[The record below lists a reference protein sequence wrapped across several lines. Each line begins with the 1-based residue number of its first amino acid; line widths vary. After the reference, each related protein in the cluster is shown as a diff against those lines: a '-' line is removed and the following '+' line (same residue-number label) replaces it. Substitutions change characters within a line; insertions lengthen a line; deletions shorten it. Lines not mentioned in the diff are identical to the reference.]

1 MDWSVRTGVLHTLLQ
16 ILCLNFVISYDIHV
30 DFKRTILSDAIF
42 NASLGNGWSYY
53 FDRWSRLKN
62 INDVLSLDST
72 QGTVNIKNIEQCCKN
87 IQSNP
92 LDVKILAKSYPLAS
106 GDSFISNYSIIS
118 LRIYFHSLPCTV
130 SFHSSE
136 KTYSSSAKHS
146 VQTVIYSD
154 KFAHWNKLKCMEKGV
169 NVFYLNKHVPISI
182 MQNLCDVDMKTPNFQ
197 YHFENSSLSTT
208 RAQCLYESDLKVPLK
223 VIACSDQKPTSVYI
237 SIHPVDP
244 SVNTFIVENSHRDHL
259 RLRRQAPNTAPSFAK
274 PEYRATIP
282 ENQDAGYSVIL
293 ITATD
298 PDQGENGKLTYS
310 MTAIRDSRS
319 NDMFTINP
327 ISGQVT
333 TTKQLDREE
342 IPRHDFQVT
351 ATDNNVMF
359 KKSAVTTLTITVEDE
374 NDHTPT
380 FDKDLYIVEK
390 YENIPVATTITTV
403 RAIDRDDGNNREIR
417 YSIIVPTNPSTFKI
431 DPTSGSISTL
441 KVLDREVQA
450 NYQLVVQAK
459 DQASFG
465 KQRSSSTTIEIKV
478 LDENDNFPQFVNSPY
493 TVNVSENLDIT
504 SRPVIAQVS
513 ATDADEG
520 RNQEIT
526 YSITGGNLDDTFYI
540 DPTTGEVS
548 VQKPLD
554 YETNKQFNLKV
565 KASDNG
571 KVPKHNSTNVW
582 IRIDDLNDNAPYFQ
596 SSVYTGSA
604 FEGESIGTKVLTVRA
619 LDDDDGV
626 NGQVSYSLLNV
637 PPAFPFMIDPDLGE
651 IKVRS
656 TLDREI
662 QASYKFT
669 VEVKDKGQPQ
679 LSATVS
685 VEVTVNDINDNSPIF
700 SQKIFYASIPEDAP
714 KNMQVI
720 RVTANDADTGQNARL
735 TYEIISGDNNQ
746 VFSIERETG
755 MITLGKTLDYTLQNK
770 YILTVRS
777 SDSGPGN
784 RFDTAEVHIN
794 VTDINKH
801 TPVFKVTNYQFN
813 VDEGAVVGTSVGKVQ
828 AMDKDVGENGRI
840 TYEIIG
846 VQEFSIDPVTGEIST
861 REVLN
866 HELHTAYSFEVRAS
880 DHGDPVRQDTASVMV
895 IVNDKN
901 NNVPKFDKPV
911 YDATVSEAAF
921 DGHLVT
927 TVHATDADSG
937 INAQINYRFSDIGTG
952 YSDFEIDDASG
963 DIRVASDNR
972 IDREKRNNYTLVVLA
987 VDKGV
992 IPLTGSVE
1000 VRIKVEDIN
1009 DNAPKFA
1016 KDEIIALVPENQKI
1030 GSTVAVI
1037 EADDPDEG
1045 INADVEYTLEGGLDA
1060 DKFLLANQ
1068 PGDPAIIVNRVDL
1081 DYESDKKEYYIR
1093 LKAASGPLI
1102 STALIIIKVQ
1112 DVNDNAPVL
1121 KDFRIIFNNYVD
1133 HFPSEPIGR
1142 VPAFDPDV
1150 TDQPKLKY
1158 EFLMGNEAGFLQL
1171 NKSTGEI
1178 ILDSRL
1184 NSDVPRNGT
1193 IQVRVSDGLNEVR
1206 ATCRLQVRLVT
1217 MEMLEKSVTIR
1228 INNMTSDTF
1237 LSPLFTFFVDA
1248 LATIINVSKEN
1259 IFLINVR
1266 NDTDVK
1272 AQILNVTVSV
1282 REKSVRIDRQM
1293 VDIFYSA
1300 EFLKEQIYLQRTLL
1314 ANLSTLQ
1321 ILPFDDNLCLTEVCG
1336 GFEKC
1341 LSRLSFGEAAPF
1353 ISSDTMLFRPIY
1365 PDNGYKCECPHGFTN
1380 NNSFSY
1386 CSVEINL
1393 CYSNPCNSSR
1403 GTCHS
1408 TEEGYTCK
1416 CKPGFAGSS
1425 CEIDLSSQYDGVT
1438 CPANACQPPSVC
1450 LPLING
1456 GLRCDHCPDNIDYNE
1471 FCQQTARSF
1480 PKGSFLMYP
1489 TIKSRY
1495 RFNIQ
1500 LKFATQHKNGLLF
1513 YNGRFNELHDFMAL
1527 EIIDAQV
1534 QFSFSTGS
1542 DIVKVSPYIHGGV
1555 HDGKWH
1561 KVTVDY
1567 LNMTATVTVGE
1578 DCDTEISV
1586 KYGRPIN
1593 YTCAARASQQF
1604 TMKNCS
1610 KQGNPLNCPKLLD
1623 LTGPL
1628 QIGGLPT
1635 LPSNFQV
1642 RNKDYVGCMRD
1653 FYVDGKL
1660 LDFNKSVANNGT
1672 EPGCK
1677 AKHDHCKRAP
1687 CQHGGT
1693 CVDGWETYI
1702 CVCPDNWGGKDCGNM
1717 IDPPRKLNGDGY
1729 LFFDNSNQL
1738 IPNVHFGTKWYNG
1751 ISFRTRAQNGTLM
1764 FISAEEGETV
1774 HIELDVGYVSYTYT
1788 NRLGSQT
1795 FVFDSIMVNDGNWH
1809 YFEVRW
1815 PDNGDFIMI
1824 LDYGQRQILHKIQ
1837 STLEQ
1842 KSVISVY
1849 VGALKVGVAEAEN
1862 HFIGCVKDM
1871 NVGNKENSVL
1881 QRPIISNAQKGCAS
1895 GDACKSNPCTAR
1907 ATCVNEWEGYT
1918 CKCPNGTL
1926 GPNCDNICTNYNPCQ
1941 NEANCRHPYGGSYEC
1956 ECGQLQSGK
1965 YCQITSPRSCPQN
1978 WWGNPV
1984 CGPCP
1989 ENCTS
1994 QNGFNPSCDK
2004 TTGKCSCRDNYY
2016 KPQGSYVCLPCKCYG
2031 HGSKGYQCDPVTG
2044 QCPCIEGV
2052 TGRRCNQCP
2061 SKYAEIRQDEETK
2074 KYGCRVDYAACPRIY
2089 SHGMWWDTEIANVMI
2104 TQQCPDDAFGSATRN
2119 CSANGLWQ
2127 KPDFFNCTSK
2137 LFSDH
2142 LVQIEKIES
2151 GSLKINTFVAKTL
2164 LASLADTTSQM
2175 ETMYGN
2181 DINITVR
2188 IMNKILEYENQQSGL
2203 YLTSE
2208 QDSHYLSN
2216 VLTVLSDIL
2225 QIKNAGEWSRLNHQ
2239 GVGAAQLL
2247 SKLETYLST
2256 LLSAL
2261 ELTTTESSRPYN
2273 VVTDNIVLSVDFI
2286 NKSNF
2291 SGRSIP
2297 KFNNIVKTSMFDE
2310 DTNIYL
2316 PKSTISEPPLK
2327 DYLGPDLLTTPKAYV
2342 GYIMYKQL
2350 GDLLPKLYSDN
2361 VRVLSGRPM
2370 SVNSPVFT
2378 ILVKDNGKI
2387 VNGSLDDPVVI
2398 TFKQL
2403 QTGNRTSPQCVSWQ
2417 YDSSGAG
2424 RWSTKGCVQTDRYT
2438 LDTHMYVKCSC
2449 SHMTSF
2455 AVLMDISDQEYV
2467 PAEPIAVEIV
2477 TYIGLVISMGCL
2489 VACFFLLFCLKR
2501 VQCNTNSIH
2510 INLIFVIFITLLS
2523 FILGINKTED
2533 QFKCRLVAIAL
2544 HYFFMTGFS
2553 WLFVDVL
2560 HMYRMLTEIR
2570 NIDVGSMKFYYLI
2583 AYVIPGIVVSLAV
2596 GLNTEGYGNK
2606 NFCWLMM
2613 SDKFIWSFAGPI
2625 SVSVIINIFV
2635 LVLAMK
2641 ASCME
2646 KIGVSDTAPL
2656 RIGLFANIII
2666 LLIWGITWVS
2676 GLLSVNY
2683 NYQVLHV
2690 IFSLLCLAL
2699 GVFIFI
2705 MYIIVNSKVR
2715 HELKKLWYRLRG
2727 QKLDLDD
2734 NIGGTR
2740 SSLYSRSALAYR
2752 NDSCDG
2758 GLARINVGISTT
2770 STTSRST
2777 SKSSGGLYKGED
2789 YLRSTS
2795 TSTSGNMPPV
2805 KYPRTDGLPP
2815 PYGYDPENPD
2825 DPDSMQIHPKRE
2837 NNDSDSDSEMS
2848 ERVSLDL
2855 ASSHSSDEEDDID
2868 VQMDWES
2875 QIPKNKKIEEAKEQ
2889 MRKKKE
2895 EFLQQQQ
2902 QQQQQQPS
2910 PMAPSSQHQYHNP
2923 FDQHIYAGP
2932 PSPKYSPKPLHA
2944 PGHWPGDPQLS
2955 GYTGSDSEYRTSDHP
2970 TLSSTQP
2977 DVTLQTPEYKG
2988 REFKIATPR
2997 RTNSI
3002 MNESMSSSGNS
3013 HTPMGS
3019 PQVVRAPQEA
3029 PRSPVQKYNS
3039 PLHSPRDLS
3048 PTDLSPRDRMKV
3060 KVLTHRG
3067 SVSSDS
3073 ECSHETCV

>member
-16 ILCLNFVISYDIHV
+16 ILCWKVVMSYNVHV
-30 DFKRTILSDAIF
+30 DLKRNSVSDAIF
-42 NASLGNGWSYY
+42 NASLGGGWSYY
-53 FDRWSRLKN
+53 FDRWSRSEN
-62 INDVLSLDST
+62 INDIMSLDAT
-72 QGTVNIKNIEQCCKN
+72 EGTVFLKDADQICKH
-87 IQSNP
+87 IRSNP
-92 LDVKILAKSYPLAS
+92 LDVRILGKTYSHIN
-106 GDSFISNYSIIS
+106 DRNFISNYTMIS
-118 LRIYFHSLPCTV
+118 LTIIFHNLPCRV
-130 SFHSSE
+130 PFHSSKSE
-136 KTYSSSAKHS
+136 HSLSSKHS
-146 VQTVIYSD
+146 VQAVIFSD
-154 KFAHWNKLKCMEKGV
+154 KFAHWNKLNCLEKGI
-169 NVFYLNKHVPISI
+169 NAFYLRNHIPVSI
-182 MQNLCDVDMKTPNFQ
+182 FQSMCDVSIKNPNFQ
-197 YHFENSSLSTT
+197 FHFENSSISTT
-208 RAQCLYESDLKVPLK
+208 RVQCLYDSDIAVPIQIVLCQDK
-223 VIACSDQKPTSVYI
+223 HRSSVYV
-237 SIHPVDP
+237 SIQPVE
-244 SVNTFIVENSHRDHL
+244 SSFSRFTVQSSHKNHL
-259 RLRRQAPNTAPSFAK
+259 RLKRQTSNTSPSFSK
-274 PEYRATIP
+274 DEYRASIP
-282 ENQDAGYSVIL
+282 ENQAAGLSVIL
-293 ITATD
+293 LTATD

-310 MTAIRDSRS
+310 MTALRDSRS

-333 TTKQLDREE
+333 TTKKLDREE
-342 IPRHDFQVT
+342 IPRHDFAVT
-351 ATDNNVMF
+351 ATDNNALF
-359 KKSAVTTLTITVEDE
+359 KKSAVTMLIITVEDE

-380 FDKDLYIVEK
+380 FDQTIYKVEK
-390 YENIPVATTITTV
+390 YENIPVSTTITTV
-403 RAIDRDDGNNREIR
+403 RAIDRDSGKNREIR
-417 YSIIVPTNPSTFKI
+417 YSIIVPANPSTFKI
-431 DPTSGSISTL
+431 DPISGSISTL

-450 NYQLVVQAK
+450 SYQLIVQAK

-465 KQRSSSTTIEIKV
+465 KQRSSTATIEIKV
-478 LDENDNFPQFVNSPY
+478 LDENDNYPQFDQSSY
-493 TVNVSENLDIT
+493 TVNVSENLDIS
-504 SRPVIAQVS
+504 SRPVIAQIS
-513 ATDADEG
+513 ATDSDEG

-526 YSITGGNLDDTFYI
+526 YSITGGNLEDTFYI
-540 DPTTGEVS
+540 DPTSGEVS

-554 YETNKQFNLKV
+554 YEANKEFNLKV

-571 KVPKHNSTNVW
+571 QFPRTNSTNLW
-582 IRIDDLNDNAPYFQ
+582 IRIDDLNDNPPYFQ

-604 FEGESIGTKVLTVRA
+604 VEGESTGTLVLTVRA
-619 LDDDDGV
+619 LDDDDGI
-626 NGQVSYSLLNV
+626 NGQVVYTLLNV
-637 PPAFPFMIDPDLGE
+637 PPAFPFAIDPDLGE
-651 IKVRS
+651 IRVRA

-662 QASYKFT
+662 QSSYLFT
-669 VEVKDKGQPQ
+669 VQVKDKGQPQ

-685 VEVTVNDINDNSPIF
+685 VEITVNDINDNSPIF
-700 SQKIFYASIPEDAP
+700 PQKIFYTSISEDAP
-714 KNMQVI
+714 KYKQVI
-720 RVTANDADTGQNARL
+720 QVTANDADTGINSHL
-735 TYEIISGDNNQ
+735 TYSIISGNNDQ
-746 VFSIERETG
+746 VFSIGRETG
-755 MITLGKTLDYTLQNK
+755 VITLAKTLDYKIQNK
-770 YILTVRS
+770 YILTVRAA
-777 SDSGPGN
+777 DSGTGN

-801 TPVFKVTNYQFN
+801 TPVFRNTNYQFN
-813 VDEGAVVGTSVGKVQ
+813 VDEGALVGTSVGKVQ

-846 VQEFSIDPVTGEIST
+846 VEEFSIDPVTGEIAT

-880 DHGDPVRQDTASVMV
+880 DHGDPVRQDTASVIV

-911 YDATVSEAAF
+911 YDASVSEAAF

-927 TVHATDADSG
+927 TVHASDADSG
-937 INAQINYRFSDIGTG
+937 INAQINYRFSDIGSG

-963 DIRVASDNR
+963 DIRVAKDSK
-972 IDREKRNNYTLVVLA
+972 IDREKRNNYTLTVLA

-1000 VRIKVEDIN
+1000 VRIKIEDIN

-1016 KDEIIALVPENQKI
+1016 KDEIIAMVPENQKI

-1037 EADDPDEG
+1037 EAVDPDEG
-1045 INADVEYTLEGGLDA
+1045 VNADVEYTLEGGLDA

-1081 DYESDKKEYYIR
+1081 DFESDKKEYYIQ
-1093 LKAASGPLI
+1093 LKASSGTLF
-1102 STALIIIKVQ
+1102 SRALIIIKVQ

-1121 KDFRIIFNNYVD
+1121 KDFWIIFNNYVD

-1142 VPAFDPDV
+1142 IPAFDPDV
-1150 TDQPKLKY
+1150 SDQAKLKY
-1158 EFLMGNEAGFLQL
+1158 EFLMGNEAGFLHL
-1171 NKSTGEI
+1171 NRTTGEI
-1178 ILDSRL
+1178 TLDSRL

-1193 IQVRVSDGLNEVR
+1193 IQVKVSDGLNEVR
-1206 ATCRLQVRLVT
+1206 ATCRLHVHLVT

-1259 IFLINVR
+1259 IFVINVR

-1272 AQILNVTVSV
+1272 AQILNVTVSI
-1282 REKSVRIDRQM
+1282 REKSVRVDRQM
-1293 VDIFYSA
+1293 VDVFYSA

-1314 ANLSTLQ
+1314 ANLSTVQ
-1321 ILPFDDNLCLTEVCG
+1321 ILPFDDNLCLTEVCS

-1341 LSRLSFGEAAPF
+1341 LSRLRFGEAAPF

-1386 CSVEINL
+1386 CNVEINL

-1403 GTCHS
+1403 GLCHS
-1408 TEEGYTCK
+1408 TEEGYTCD
-1416 CKPGFAGSS
+1416 CKPGFTGTS
-1425 CEIDLSSQYDGVT
+1425 CEIDLAAQYDTVS
-1438 CPANACQPPSVC
+1438 CPTNACQPPSVC
-1450 LPLING
+1450 VPLING
-1456 GLRCDHCPDNIDYNE
+1456 GFRCDHCPDNIDYNE
-1471 FCQQTARSF
+1471 YCQQTARSF

-1495 RFNIQ
+1495 RFSIQ

-1542 DIVKVSPYIHGGV
+1542 DIVKVAPYITGGV
-1555 HDGKWH
+1555 NDGKWH

-1578 DCDTEISV
+1578 ECETEISV
-1586 KYGRPIN
+1586 KYGRPIS

-1610 KQGNPLNCPKLLD
+1610 KEGNPLNCPKLLD

-1642 RNKDYVGCMRD
+1642 KNKDYVGCMRE

-1693 CVDGWETYI
+1693 CLDGWETYVCI
-1702 CVCPDNWGGKDCGNM
+1702 CPDNWGGKDCGNM
-1717 IDPPRKLNGDGY
+1717 IDPPRKLTGDGY
-1729 LFFDNSNQL
+1729 LHFDNSNGI

-1751 ISFRTRAQNGTLM
+1751 ISFRTRQQNGTLM
-1764 FISAEEGETV
+1764 FISAEGGETV
-1774 HIELDVGYVSYTYT
+1774 HIELIGGYVSYSYI
-1788 NRLGSQT
+1788 NSVGPQT
-1795 FVFDSIMVNDGNWH
+1795 FVFNSVTVNDGKWH

-1842 KSVISVY
+1842 KKILHVH
-1849 VGALKVGVAEAEN
+1849 VGALKVGPAQAEN
-1862 HFIGCVKDM
+1862 HFIGCVKNM
-1871 NVGNKENSVL
+1871 NVGNKENSEL
-1881 QRPIISNAQKGCAS
+1881 QRPRIVNAQQGCDS
-1895 GDACKSNPCTAR
+1895 GDACKSSPCTTR
-1907 ATCVNEWEGYT
+1907 AECVNEWEGYS
-1918 CKCPNGTL
+1918 CKCPPGTL
-1926 GPNCDNICTNYNPCQ
+1926 GPNCNNICTNYNPCQ
-1941 NEANCRHPYGGSYEC
+1941 NEATCRQPLGGYIC
-1956 ECGQLQSGK
+1956 ECGLLQSGK
-1965 YCQITSPRSCPQN
+1965 YCEITTPRSCPQN
-1978 WWGNPV
+1978 WWGHPV

-1989 ENCTS
+1989 KNCTS
-1994 QNGFNPSCDK
+1994 QNGFDPSCEK
-2004 TTGKCSCRDNYY
+2004 TTGKCFCRDNFY
-2016 KPQGSYVCLPCKCYG
+2016 KPPGSYKCLPCNCYG
-2031 HGSKGYQCDPVTG
+2031 HGSRSYSCDPVTG
-2044 QCPCIEGV
+2044 QCPCIDGV
-2052 TGRRCNQCP
+2052 TGRRCDQCP
-2061 SKYAEIRQDEETK
+2061 SKYAEIRKDEDTEI
-2074 KYGCRVDYAACPRIY
+2074 YGCKVDYEACPRIY
-2089 SHGMWWDTEIANVMI
+2089 SHGMWWDTKIANVMV
-2104 TQQCPDDAFGSATRN
+2104 TQQCPDDAFGAATRN

-2127 KPDFFNCTSK
+2127 EPDFFNCTSK

-2142 LVQIEKIES
+2142 LTQIEKIES
-2151 GSLKINTFVAKTL
+2151 GSLKINTFVAKTT
-2164 LASLADTTSQM
+2164 LASLADTTSQID
-2175 ETMYGN
+2175 TMYGN
-2181 DINITVR
+2181 DINITAR
-2188 IMNKILEYENQQSGL
+2188 IMNRILDYENLRSGL
-2203 YLTSE
+2203 NLTSE

-2216 VLTVLSDIL
+2216 VLTVLSDTL
-2225 QIKNAGEWSRLNHQ
+2225 QVKYASEWSRLNQQ
-2239 GVGAAQLL
+2239 GIGAAQLL
-2247 SKLETYLST
+2247 TKLETYLST

-2286 NKSNF
+2286 NKNNF
-2291 SGRSIP
+2291 TGRSIP
-2297 KFNNIVKTSMFDE
+2297 KFNNIVKTSTFDD
-2310 DTNIYL
+2310 DTNVYF
-2316 PKSTISEPPLK
+2316 PKSILSEPPLQ
-2327 DYLGPDLLTTPKAYV
+2327 DFLRPDLMSTPKAYV

-2350 GDLLPKLYSDN
+2350 GDLLPKVYSDN

-2370 SVNSPVFT
+2370 SANSPLFT
-2378 ILVKDNGKI
+2378 ILVKDDGKI
-2387 VNGSLDDPVVI
+2387 VNGSLANPIVI

-2403 QTGNRTSPQCVSWQ
+2403 QTANRTSPQCVSWQ
-2417 YDSSGAG
+2417 YDSSRKGI
-2424 RWSTKGCVQTDRYT
+2424 WSSKGCVQSDRYT
-2438 LDTHMYVKCSC
+2438 LDTDMYVKCSC

-2467 PAEPIAVEIV
+2467 PAEPVSIEVF

-2489 VACFFLLFCLKR
+2489 VVCFIFLFFLKR
-2501 VQCNTNSIH
+2501 IQSNTNSIH
-2510 INLIFVIFITLLS
+2510 INLIFVIFITLLAYL
-2523 FILGINKTED
+2523 IGINHTENELY
-2533 QFKCRLVAIAL
+2533 CRLVAIAL
-2544 HYFFMTGFS
+2544 HYFYMTGFT

-2560 HMYRMLTEIR
+2560 HIYRMLTEIR
-2570 NIDVGSMKFYYLI
+2570 NIDLGSMKFYYLI
-2583 AYVIPGIVVSLAV
+2583 AYVIPGIIVSLAV

-2613 SDKFIWSFAGPI
+2613 ADKFIWSFAGPI
-2625 SVSVIINIFV
+2625 SVSVIINVFV
-2635 LVLAMK
+2635 FVLAMK

-2646 KIGVSDTAPL
+2646 KIGVSDPAPL
-2656 RIGLFANIII
+2656 RIGLFSNIII
-2666 LLIWGITWVS
+2666 LLLWGITWVT

-2690 IFSLLCLAL
+2690 IYALLCLAL
-2699 GVFIFI
+2699 GVFVFI
-2705 MYIIVNSKVR
+2705 MYIIVNAQVR
-2715 HELKKLWYRLRG
+2715 REIKKFWYRIRG

-2777 SKSSGGLYKGED
+2777 SKSSGGLYKGEE

-2805 KYPRTDGLPP
+2805 KYPRTDSLPP
-2815 PYGYDPENPD
+2815 PYGYDPEKPD
-2825 DPDSMQIHPKRE
+2825 GIDPDSMQIHPKRE

-2855 ASSHSSDEEDDID
+2855 ASSHSSDEDDDID

-2875 QIPKNKKIEEAKEQ
+2875 QMPKNKKIEEAKEQ

-2902 QQQQQQPS
+2902 HQQQPS
-2910 PMAPSSQHQYHNP
+2910 PVIPTSQHQYHNP
-2923 FDQHIYAGP
+2923 FEQHIYAGP

-3002 MNESMSSSGNS
+3002 LNDSLSSTGNTHS
-3013 HTPMGS
+3013 PMGS
-3019 PQVVRAPQEA
+3019 PQVIRSPREA
-3029 PRSPVQKYNS
+3029 PRSPIQKINS
-3039 PLHSPRDLS
+3039 PLHSPRNLS
-3048 PTDLSPRDRMKV
+3048 PSDRMTV

-3067 SVSSDS
+3067 SISSDS